1 MRNVGGMCN
10 LYVKGEQVVMCDH
23 LLLLG
28 SVKEKKISHFFF
40 IDPQPLKR
48 GGHAGNSNNS
58 EVKRA
63 IALFFMFSTL
73 NP

>member
-1 MRNVGGMCN
+1 
-10 LYVKGEQVVMCDH
+10 MCDH

-28 SVKEKKISHFFF
+28 SVKEKKISLFFF

-48 GGHAGNSNNS
+48 GGHAGNGNNS